1 MSGINDPYDE
11 CLQRWHKKWH
21 KKWHNY
27 DATDSLY
34 RVKIHVQDIC
44 IYKKLRLG
52 AEIIFSRFIS
62 KGVGRKAAV
71 CWRNSIKHNLTECMS
86 VSMEYKTYFNLK
98 WFPTKI
104 SKIIFVNPRQVK
116 KQKLSCQ
123 FWNSIFNSL
132 GHFVQLAP
140 YIMCLLDITGLV

>member
-1 MSGINDPYDE
+1 MILMANAYKVDITIDITMTLRTFFTE
-11 CLQRWHKKWH
+11 LK
-21 KKWHNY
+21 
-27 DATDSLY
+27 LMF
-34 RVKIHVQDIC
+34 KISAYI
-44 IYKKLRLG
+44 G

-123 FWNSIFNSL
+123 F
-132 GHFVQLAP
+132 
-140 YIMCLLDITGLV
+140 

>member
-1 MSGINDPYDE
+1 MILMMNAYKDDIKNDINMTLRTYFTE
-11 CLQRWHKKWH
+11 LKFMF
-21 KKWHNY
+21 
-27 DATDSLY
+27 
-34 RVKIHVQDIC
+34 KISAYTC
-44 IYKKLRLG
+44 IV

-123 FWNSIFNSL
+123 F
-132 GHFVQLAP
+132 
-140 YIMCLLDITGLV
+140 